1 MSAPGRSSAPSQI
14 VIDASALVELLLRTA
29 VGGRVASLLGS
40 ARMVAPDLINI
51 ETLQAVRGLQRAGK
65 LSIERAAQA
74 VARLAE
80 SPIARIP
87 TGGLIAEVWSLR
99 SNLSAYDASYVAL
112 ARALDCPLLT
122 TDAPLR
128 RAPALGVAILTVG

>member
-1 MSAPGRSSAPSQI
+1 MSAPRRSSAPPQI

-29 VGGRVASLLGS
+29 VGGRVASLIGD
-40 ARMVAPDLINI
+40 ARMVAPDLVNTEI
-51 ETLQAVRGLQRAGK
+51 LQALRGLERGGK
-65 LSIERAAQA
+65 LSTERAALA
-74 VARLAE
+74 VVRLAE
-80 SPIARIP
+80 SPIARVP
-87 TGGLIAEVWSLR
+87 TSGLIADVWSLR

-128 RAPALGVAILTVG
+128 RAPALGVAVLTVG